1 MEQVKQDYKVVVS
14 TDVNP
19 SVLLLNGEV
28 AITHFESDTRQLFET
43 KDGSYIYFKDE
54 KKLHSMTLDAYFKAL
69 MKVVTYVDYKTIV
82 EFNKAL
88 L

>member
-1 MEQVKQDYKVVVS
+1 METLIITDKIVV
-14 TDVNP
+14 DIGDNP
-19 SVLLLNGEV
+19 PILLHNNKV

-69 MKVVTYVDYKTIV
+69 MKVVTYVDCITQEKF
-82 EFNKAL
+82 EKAL

>member
-43 KDGSYIYFKDE
+43 EDGSYIYFKDE
-54 KKLHSMTLDAYFKAL
+54 RKLYSMTLDAYFKAL

>member
-54 KKLHSMTLDAYFKAL
+54 KKLHSITLDAYFKAL

>member
-1 MEQVKQDYKVVVS
+1 LETLIITDKIVV
-14 TDVNP
+14 DIGDNP
-19 SVLLLNGEV
+19 PILLHNNKV

-54 KKLHSMTLDAYFKAL
+54 RKLHSMTLDAYFKAL
-69 MKVVTYVDYKTIV
+69 MKVVTYVNCITK
-82 EFNKAL
+82 EKFEKAL

>member
-43 KDGSYIYFKDE
+43 KQGSYIYFKDE
-54 KKLHSMTLDAYFKAL
+54 RKLHSMTLDAYFKAL

>member
-43 KDGSYIYFKDE
+43 EKGSYIYFKDE
-54 KKLHSMTLDAYFKAL
+54 RKLHSMTLDAYFKAL

-82 EFNKAL
+82 EFNKTL

>member
-1 MEQVKQDYKVVVS
+1 MDKINQEYTIIVS

-19 SVLLLNGEV
+19 SVLLLNNEV

-54 KKLHSMTLDAYFKAL
+54 RKLHSMTLDAYFKAL

>member
-19 SVLLLNGEV
+19 PVLLLNGEV

>member
-1 MEQVKQDYKVVVS
+1 MEQVNQDYKIVVS

-82 EFNKAL
+82 EFNKTL

>member
-54 KKLHSMTLDAYFKAL
+54 RKLHSMTLDAYFKAL
-69 MKVVTYVDYKTIV
+69 MKVVTYVNCITKDKF
-82 EFNKAL
+82 EKAL